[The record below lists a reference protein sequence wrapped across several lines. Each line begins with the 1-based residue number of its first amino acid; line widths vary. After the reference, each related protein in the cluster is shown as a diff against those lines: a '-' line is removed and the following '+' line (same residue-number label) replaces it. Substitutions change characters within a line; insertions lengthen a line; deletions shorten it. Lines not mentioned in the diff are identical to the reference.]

1 MDAPGP
7 PAGVSKW
14 QVTLSVLFGSVMAAV
29 DSSVVNVAL
38 PQIQTTYGVTTQEV
52 TWVTTS
58 YLIAVVII
66 MPLTAWLGTV
76 IGRKRMYLLAVTIFT
91 LSSVACG
98 FSWTLAQLIVFRV
111 LQGLGAGALQP
122 VSQAI
127 MRETYPVEEQG
138 VAMGFYGMVV
148 LLGPAIG
155 PTLGGWLTD
164 NLSWRWI
171 FFVNIPVGV
180 AAMIM
185 AGRYIADPAY
195 MRARGLQRVDA
206 MGIGLLAVGLASLQM
221 LIGDGEAA
229 GWFASSHMVTLAII
243 AVTALVVF
251 VVWELLTPAPAVD
264 LRILKNLSFAA
275 GTAIGGILGLT
286 LFGSLILLPFFLQ
299 NLLHYNATQAGLT
312 LIPRSL
318 TMVLLMPVA
327 GMLYNRLGVYI
338 MLPFG
343 LTLGSSAAFLMARL
357 TLDSG
362 SLQILVPQVV
372 QGIGFSFVFVALST
386 TALSTI
392 PKAKMQYATGLYN
405 LIRQLGGSLGTAI
418 VVALMDHRLTE
429 VSARLAAYASIY
441 NPTFIQRWQALRGA
455 LIAKGVDASTAGQQ
469 ALALLNDVMHRQA
482 SVIAFNY
489 VFALIGIL
497 SLACLPLVLLLRR
510 GQRDG
515 EAVAAV
521 E

>member
-1 MDAPGP
+1 
-7 PAGVSKW
+7 
-14 QVTLSVLFGSVMAAV
+14 MAAV

-38 PQIQTTYGVTTQEV
+38 PHIQTAYGVTTQEV

-76 IGRKRMYLLAVTIFT
+76 VGRKRMYLAALTIFT

-98 FSWTLAQLIVFRV
+98 LSRTLGQLIAFRV

-164 NLSWRWI
+164 NLSWPWI
-171 FFVNIPVGV
+171 FFVNVPVGF
-180 AAMIM
+180 M
-185 AGRYIADPAY
+185 AFTMASRYIADPAY
-195 MRARGLQRVDA
+195 MRARGLQKIDA
-206 MGIGLLAVGLASLQM
+206 IGIGLLAVGLASLQI
-221 LIGDGEAA
+221 LIEEGEAA
-229 GWFASSHMVTLAII
+229 GWFGSTHMVTLAVVS
-243 AVTALVVF
+243 VTALLIF
-251 VVWELLTPAPAVD
+251 IVWELRTPTPAVD

-299 NLLHYNATQAGLT
+299 NLLHYSATQSGLT

-318 TMVLLMPVA
+318 TMVILMPIA
-327 GMLYNRLGVYI
+327 GMLYNRLGVYV

-343 LTLGSSAAFLMARL
+343 LLLGSGAAFLMARL
-357 TLDSG
+357 TLESG
-362 SLQILVPQVV
+362 ALQILIPQVV
-372 QGIGFSFVFVALST
+372 QGVGFSFVFVSLST

-392 PKAKMQYATGLYN
+392 PRAKMQYATGLYN

-418 VVALMDHRLTE
+418 VIALMDHRLTE
-429 VSARLAAYASIY
+429 VSARFAGYASAY
-441 NPTFIQRWQALRGA
+441 NPTFMRRWEGLRAALMAR
-455 LIAKGVDASTAGQQ
+455 GVDASTAGQQ
-469 ALALLNDVMHRQA
+469 ALALLNNVMHRQA

-510 GQRDG
+510 GGHDRDQVA
-515 EAVAAV
+515 EAIAA

>member
-1 MDAPGP
+1 
-7 PAGVSKW
+7 
-14 QVTLSVLFGSVMAAV
+14 MAAV

-38 PQIQTTYGVTTQEV
+38 PHIQTTYSVTTQEV

-91 LSSVACG
+91 LASVACG
-98 FSWTLAQLIVFRV
+98 LSRTLAQLIAFRV

-122 VSQAI
+122 VAQAI
-127 MRETYPVEEQG
+127 MRETYPIEEQG

-164 NLSWRWI
+164 NLSWPWI
-171 FFVNIPVGV
+171 FFVNVPVGAV
-180 AAMIM
+180 AMTM
-185 AGRYIADPAY
+185 AARYIADPAY

-206 MGIGLLAVGLASLQM
+206 VGILLLAVGLASLQT
-221 LIGDGEAA
+221 LLEEGEAA
-229 GWFASSHMVTLAII
+229 GWFASTSVVTLT
-243 AVTALVVF
+243 AVSVAALTVF
-251 VVWELLTPAPAVD
+251 VIWELRVPAPAVD
-264 LRILKNLSFAA
+264 LRVLKNLSFAA

-299 NLLHYNATQAGLT
+299 NLLHYSATQSGLT
-312 LIPRSL
+312 LMPRSL

-327 GMLYNRLGVYI
+327 GMLYNRLGVYV

-343 LTLGSSAAFLMARL
+343 LVLGSGAAFMMARL
-357 TLDSG
+357 TLESG
-362 SLQILVPQVV
+362 SLQILLPQLI
-372 QGIGFSFVFVALST
+372 QGVGFSFVFVSLST

-392 PKAKMQYATGLYN
+392 PRARMQYATGLYN
-405 LIRQLGGSLGTAI
+405 LVRQLGGSLGTAI
-418 VVALMDHRLTE
+418 VVALVDHRLAE
-429 VSARLAAYASIY
+429 VSARLAGYASAY
-441 NPTFIQRWQALRGA
+441 NPIFVQRWQALRGGLMA
-455 LIAKGVDASTAGQQ
+455 RGMDASTAGQQ
-469 ALALLNDVMHRQA
+469 ALALLGAAMHRQA

-510 GQRDG
+510 GRHDA
-515 EAVAAV
+515 EPAAAAD
-521 E
+521 

>member
-1 MDAPGP
+1 
-7 PAGVSKW
+7 
-14 QVTLSVLFGSVMAAV
+14 MAAV

-38 PQIQTTYGVTTQEV
+38 PHIQTTYSVTTQEV

-66 MPLTAWLGTV
+66 MPLTAWVGTV

-91 LSSVACG
+91 VSSVACG
-98 FSWTLAQLIVFRV
+98 FSRSLAQLIAFRV

-148 LLGPAIG
+148 LLGPAVG

-164 NLSWRWI
+164 NLSWPWI
-171 FFVNIPVGV
+171 FFVNVPVGV
-180 AAMIM
+180 VALVM

-195 MRARGLQRVDA
+195 MRARGLLQRIDGL
-206 MGIGLLAVGLASLQM
+206 GIGLLAVGLASLQI
-221 LIGDGEAA
+221 LLEEGEAV
-229 GWFASSHMVTLAII
+229 GWFASAYIVTLT
-243 AVTALVVF
+243 AVAVSALLVF
-251 VVWELLTPAPAVD
+251 VFWELRTPAPAVD

-275 GTAIGGILGLT
+275 GTAIGGMLGLT

-299 NLLHYNATQAGLT
+299 NLLHYSATQAGLT
-312 LIPRSL
+312 LMPRSL
-318 TMVLLMPVA
+318 TMVLLMPIA
-327 GMLYNRLGVYI
+327 GMLYNRLGVYV

-343 LTLGSSAAFLMARL
+343 LITGSGAAFLMAQL
-357 TLDSG
+357 TLESG
-362 SLQILVPQVV
+362 SLQILVPQVI
-372 QGIGFSFVFVALST
+372 QGIGFAFVFVSLST

-392 PKAKMQYATGLYN
+392 PRARMQYATGLYN
-405 LIRQLGGSLGTAI
+405 LVRQLGGSLGTAI
-418 VVALMDHRLTE
+418 VVALMDHRLTA
-429 VSARLAAYASIY
+429 VSAHLIGHASLY
-441 NPTFIQRWQALRGA
+441 NPVFMQRWQALKSG
-455 LIAKGVDASTAGQQ
+455 LMAKGSDAMTASQQ
-469 ALALLNDVMHRQA
+469 ALALLNGALHRQA
-482 SVIAFNY
+482 SVLAFNY
-489 VFALIGIL
+489 VFALIGVM

-510 GQRDG
+510 GERVGDAPAAM
-515 EAVAAV
+515 EAGA

>member
-1 MDAPGP
+1 
-7 PAGVSKW
+7 
-14 QVTLSVLFGSVMAAV
+14 MAAI

-38 PQIQTTYGVTTQEV
+38 PHIQTTYGVTTQEV

-98 FSWTLAQLIVFRV
+98 FSRTLVQLIAFRV

-122 VSQAI
+122 VAQAI

-138 VAMGFYGMVV
+138 VAMGLYGMVV
-148 LLGPAIG
+148 LLGPAVG
-155 PTLGGWLTD
+155 PTIGGWLTD
-164 NLSWRWI
+164 NLSWPWI

-180 AAMIM
+180 VAMMM
-185 AGRYIADPAY
+185 AGRYIADPEY

-206 MGIGLLAVGLASLQM
+206 IGILLLAVGLASLQT
-221 LIGDGEAA
+221 LLEEGEAV
-229 GWFASSHMVTLAII
+229 GWFASSNIVTLTIVAVAALII
-243 AVTALVVF
+243 F
-251 VVWELLTPAPAVD
+251 VIWELSSPAPAVD

-299 NLLHYNATQAGLT
+299 NLLHYSATQSGLT

-318 TMVLLMPVA
+318 TMVLLMPIA
-327 GMLYNRLGVYI
+327 GMLYNRLGVYV

-343 LTLGSSAAFLMARL
+343 LLTGCGAAFLMARL
-357 TLDSG
+357 TLESG
-362 SLQILVPQVV
+362 SLQILLPQVI
-372 QGIGFSFVFVALST
+372 QGIGFAFVFVSLST

-392 PKAKMQYATGLYN
+392 PRAKMQYATGLYN
-405 LIRQLGGSLGTAI
+405 LVRQLGGSLGTAI
-418 VVALMDHRLTE
+418 VVALLDHRLTAA
-429 VSARLAAYASIY
+429 SARLAGYASVY
-441 NPTFIQRWQALRGA
+441 NPTFVQRWQALRAG
-455 LIAKGVDASTAGQQ
+455 LMAKGVDASTAGQQ
-469 ALALLNDVMHRQA
+469 ALALLSNAMHRQA

-515 EAVAAV
+515 EAVATV
-521 E
+521 ES

>member
-1 MDAPGP
+1 
-7 PAGVSKW
+7 
-14 QVTLSVLFGSVMAAV
+14 
-29 DSSVVNVAL
+29 
-38 PQIQTTYGVTTQEV
+38 
-52 TWVTTS
+52 
-58 YLIAVVII
+58 
-66 MPLTAWLGTV
+66 
-76 IGRKRMYLLAVTIFT
+76 
-91 LSSVACG
+91 
-98 FSWTLAQLIVFRV
+98 
-111 LQGLGAGALQP
+111 
-122 VSQAI
+122 
-127 MRETYPVEEQG
+127 
-138 VAMGFYGMVV
+138 
-148 LLGPAIG
+148 
-155 PTLGGWLTD
+155 
-164 NLSWRWI
+164 
-171 FFVNIPVGV
+171 
-180 AAMIM
+180 
-185 AGRYIADPAY
+185 
-195 MRARGLQRVDA
+195 
-206 MGIGLLAVGLASLQM
+206 

-229 GWFASSHMVTLAII
+229 GWFASSYIVTLTII
-243 AVTALVVF
+243 AVTSLVVF

-275 GTAIGGILGLT
+275 GTAIGGMLGLT

-299 NLLHYNATQAGLT
+299 NLLHYNATQSGLT

-327 GMLYNRLGVYI
+327 GMLYNRLGVYV

-343 LTLGSSAAFLMARL
+343 LILGSSAAFLMARL
-357 TLDSG
+357 TLESG

-392 PKAKMQYATGLYN
+392 SRAKMQYATGLYN

-441 NPTFIQRWQALRGA
+441 NPTFVQRWQALRAA

-469 ALALLNDVMHRQA
+469 ALALLNNVMHQQA

-515 EAVAAV
+515 EAVAVV